1 MNKRPYFSVALILIL
16 GLLPG
21 LAQEQR
27 DETLASVPELEAYHD
42 IIYPIWHTA
51 YPGKDYAALRGYAAE
66 VKGLAQKIFEAKL
79 PGILREKQAKW
90 EAGLAEF
97 RKAVEDYSS
106 AASAGSDEAIWSA
119 AEILHARYEML
130 VRLIRP
136 ALKEVDDF
144 HRELYVLYHK
154 DLPGKDWAAIKT
166 ASSVLAQKVEAVVQ
180 AALPKRLES
189 KQETFRQAAVA
200 LQGAVQDLVK
210 ACAGDVESAVEDA
223 VNEVHTRYQTLE
235 KIFE

>member
-1 MNKRPYFSVALILIL
+1 MNKRIYFSVALILAL
-16 GLLPG
+16 GLLPV

-27 DETLASVPELEAYHD
+27 DETLASVPELEAFHEV
-42 IIYPIWHTA
+42 IYPIWHTA
-51 YPGKDYAALRGYAAE
+51 YPDKDYAALRGYAAE

-97 RKAVEDYSS
+97 RKAVEEYSS

-136 ALKEVDDF
+136 VLKEVDDF
-144 HRELYVLYHK
+144 HRELYVVYHK
-154 DLPGKDWAAIKT
+154 HLPAEDLAAIKA
-166 ASSVLAQKVEAVVQ
+166 ASSLLAQKVEAVVQ

-189 KQETFRQAAVA
+189 KQEAFHQAAVA
-200 LQGAVQDLVK
+200 LQDAVQGLVK
-210 ACAGDVESAVEDA
+210 ACAGDVGSTVENA
-223 VNEVHTRYQTLE
+223 VNEVHSRYQALE
-235 KIFE
+235 KIFD